1 MLKIV
6 SIVFVLL
13 FLSEGIV
20 KAAPEKDEEKKQAII
35 IVDDSKNTKNDR
47 PRAPQRSSSVECYY
61 QDGIITIEFETTE
74 GDATFT
80 VTDVVTGDNAST
92 MFNTAMEFNYF
103 IGSEPST
110 YLLEISTSEGN
121 NYEGFLTID

>member
-1 MLKIV
+1 MSKLTLISLLWIIC
-6 SIVFVLL
+6 SINLEADNTN
-13 FLSEGIV
+13 STEI
-20 KAAPEKDEEKKQAII
+20 PIQ
-35 IVDDSKNTKNDR
+35 KNERPTKHR
-47 PRAPQRSSSVECYY
+47 PRAPQRHSTVECFY
-61 QDGIITIEFETTE
+61 QDGIITIEFETAE

-121 NYEGFLTID
+121 NYEGYLTLE

>member
-1 MLKIV
+1 MPKLIII
-6 SIVFVLL
+6 SLL
-13 FLSEGIV
+13 FFISFFSLIAEKTEPIQIPV
-20 KAAPEKDEEKKQAII
+20 KDKERHQ
-35 IVDDSKNTKNDR
+35 NDR
-47 PRAPQRSSSVECYY
+47 PRAPQRHSTVECYY
-61 QDGIITIEFETTE
+61 QDGVITIEFETTE

-110 YLLEISTSEGN
+110 CLLEISTSAGN
-121 NYEGFLTID
+121 NYEGYLTID